1 MDKKLTN
8 DELYVQYERLIHYIL
23 KKYKNINNPLF
34 DYDDLYQEACLGM
47 YKAYEKY
54 DPNKGPFIT
63 YLYPYIVGYI
73 NHYIGNNSSS
83 YSIRKRSKDDTVNE
97 REIRFD
103 ECLNDGRGHDTSYSE
118 LIGYDDAG
126 FKNMELIYVAKK
138 VARDQRE
145 YDMWYEVYVLGRPQV
160 DVAKENKITRS
171 RIGQILTDMNA
182 RIGAIYFKDRFEND
196 VKGEI
201 A

>member
-47 YKAYEKY
+47 YKAYKKY

-63 YLYPYIVGYI
+63 YLYSYIVGYI

-118 LIGYDDAG
+118 LIGYEDTG

-171 RIGQILTDMNA
+171 RIGQILTNMNA